1 MTTVLVTGAS
11 GFVGRAA
18 VAALLRRGAEVHAV
32 ARRSAKPIGSEHWH
46 AADLLDQ
53 HATRPFVHRIAPDAV
68 LHLAWIVEHGKFWTS
83 IDNLAWVSAS
93 ALLATAAYEAGARRF
108 VGTGTCYEYGLQDCL
123 DCNEH
128 STAIRP
134 ATLYGI
140 AKDATRR
147 LIEGFAGQVGLS
159 FAWARLFFLY
169 GPCEGEH
176 RLVPSVARALLAG
189 ETAKCGSG
197 KVLRDFLDV
206 RDAGDALAA
215 MTLGSIKGPVNV
227 GSGTATSIAA
237 VASTLGSLAGHPNL
251 IALGALPDRSD
262 EPPRIVADITRL
274 RRETDAQ
281 PARQLEAGLRSA
293 LDYWQLNPGTSLRHD

>member
-32 ARRSAKPIGSEHWH
+32 TRHSAKPIGSECWH
-46 AADLLDQ
+46 TADLLDQ
-53 HATRPFVHRIAPDAV
+53 HATRPLVHRIAPDAV

-93 ALLATAAYEAGARRF
+93 ALLATVAHEAGARRF
-108 VGTGTCYEYGLQDCL
+108 VGAGTCYRSSHPAWL

-147 LIEGFAGQVGLS
+147 LIEGFAGQTGLS

-176 RLVPSVARALLAG
+176 RLVPSIARALLAG
-189 ETAKCGSG
+189 EIAKCSSG

-206 RDAGDALAA
+206 RDAGEALAA
-215 MTLGSIKGPVNV
+215 ITLGTIKGPVNV
-227 GSGTATSIAA
+227 GSGAATSIAT
-237 VASTLGSLAGHPNL
+237 VALTLGSLAGRPNL
-251 IALGALPDRSD
+251 VALGALPDRPD

-274 RRETDAQ
+274 RRETDAG
-281 PARQLEAGLRSA
+281 PRCQLEAGLRAA
-293 LDYWQLNPGTSLRHD
+293 LDYWADNQGTSLRHE